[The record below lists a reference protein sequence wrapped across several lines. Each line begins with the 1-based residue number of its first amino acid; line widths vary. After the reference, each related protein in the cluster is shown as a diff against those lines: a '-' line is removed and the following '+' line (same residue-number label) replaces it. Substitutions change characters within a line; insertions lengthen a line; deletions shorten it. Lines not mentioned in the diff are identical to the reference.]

1 MKKQDVINLVEQS
14 AGSLFTKEDVI
25 NLINKVEGENS
36 VNFDELKGRIIAI
49 IENADTSDIEPDKY
63 RAEFRIANGNEVE
76 LEDVEFNVQ
85 HYVDA
90 INHDIEELFESI
102 QNKEEETAE

>member
-36 VNFDELKGRIIAI
+36 VNFDELRGRIIAI
-49 IENADTSDIEPDKY
+49 VEDADASDIEII
-63 RAEFRIANGNEVE
+63 RFNTTFRITNGNEIEV
-76 LEDVEFNVQ
+76 DDADFDAST
-85 HYVDA
+85 YVNA
-90 INHDIEELFESI
+90 ITHDIEELFVSI
-102 QNKEEETAE
+102 QNEEETAE